1 MQVGVFIPIANNGW
15 LISTT
20 APQYAPTFD
29 LNNAIVQGAERCGM
43 EFALSMIKLRGFGG
57 KTEFWE
63 HALESFT
70 LMAGLAATTKRI
82 RLYATAA
89 TLAMPPAI
97 VARMVSTIDSISHG
111 RFGLNV
117 ITGWQRPEYDQMG
130 IWPGDEFFKHRY
142 EWLSEYVT
150 VLRDLWDNGRSDF
163 HGRFFTMNDCR
174 LSPRPSA
181 PVKIICAGQSEAGMA
196 FTAAHA
202 DYNFCFGKG
211 VNTPSAFA
219 ATTARLRA
227 ATAKVG
233 REIETFAL
241 FMIIAD
247 QTDAAAMARWE
258 HIKAGADTEALDWL
272 SVQAGVDK
280 TSGADTNVRQMA
292 SAESG
297 VNINMGTLVGS
308 YASVAAMLDEV
319 AQVPGCGGVLL
330 TFDDFVAGIDV
341 FGKHIQPRMTS
352 RRHVPAQLEAA

>member
-20 APQYAPTFD
+20 APQYMPSFD

-70 LMAGLAATTKRI
+70 LMAGLAATTSRI
-82 RLYATAA
+82 KLYATAA

-97 VARMVSTIDSISHG
+97 VARMASTIDSISHG

-130 IWPGDEFFKHRY
+130 IWPGDEFFAHRY
-142 EWLSEYVT
+142 QWLSEYVT
-150 VLRDLWDNGRSDF
+150 VLRQLWEAGRSDF
-163 HGRFFTMNDCR
+163 KGRFFTMNDCR

-181 PVKIICAGQSEAGMA
+181 PMKVICAGQSEAGMD
-196 FTAAHA
+196 FTARHA

-211 VNTPSAFA
+211 LNTPSAFA
-219 ATTARLRA
+219 STTARLRA
-227 ATAKVG
+227 ATARVA
-233 REIETFAL
+233 RDVETFAL

-247 QTDAAAMARWE
+247 ETDAAAMDRWGYIQSGADAE
-258 HIKAGADTEALDWL
+258 ALAWLSTQAGADK
-272 SVQAGVDK
+272 S
-280 TSGADTNVRQMA
+280 SGADTNVRQMA
-292 SAESG
+292 QAESA

-319 AQVPGCGGVLL
+319 ATVPGCGGVLL
-330 TFDDFVAGIDV
+330 TFDDFVAGIDA
-341 FGKHIQPRMTS
+341 FGRRIQPLMTS
-352 RRHVPAQLEAA
+352 RRHVTAALEAA

>member
-20 APQYAPTFD
+20 APQYMPSFD
-29 LNNAIVQGAERCGM
+29 LNNAVTQAAERYGM
-43 EFALSMIKLRGFGG
+43 DFALSMIKLRGFGG

-70 LMAGLAATTKRI
+70 LMAGLAATTSRI

-97 VARMVSTIDSISHG
+97 VARMASTIDSISHG

-130 IWPGDEFFKHRY
+130 IWPGDEFFSHRY
-142 EWLSEYVT
+142 EWLAEYVT
-150 VLRDLWDNGRSDF
+150 VLRELWETGRSDLK
-163 HGRFFTMNDCR
+163 GRFFTMDDCR

-181 PVKIICAGQSEAGMA
+181 PMKIICAGQSEAGMA
-196 FTAAHA
+196 FTARHA

-211 VNTPSAFA
+211 LNTPAAFA
-219 ATTARLRA
+219 STTARLLA
-227 ATAKVG
+227 ATTRIG
-233 REIETFAL
+233 RSVETFAL

-247 QTDAAAMARWE
+247 ETDALAMARWE
-258 HIKAGADTEALDWL
+258 HIKSGADTEALEWL
-272 SVQAGVDK
+272 GVQAGVDK
-280 TSGADTNVRQMA
+280 SSGADTNVRQMA
-292 SAESG
+292 QAESG

-319 AQVPGCGGVLL
+319 AIVPGCGGVLL
-330 TFDDFVAGIDV
+330 TFDDFVTGTEA
-341 FGKHIQPRMTS
+341 FGQRIQPLMQS
-352 RRHVPAQLEAA
+352 RRHVTAALEAA